1 MVRVYSQLPILTHK
15 IFLFKY
21 FKELSYNKNLSP
33 KLCDRKIQSSKIF
46 SDPENMLPRHL
57 SPEVLSALQGVR
69 FIAQHI
75 KDADKDNEVS
85 FHFSLLHSS
94 SSSFQ
99 LLLLQVIEDW
109 KYVSMVL
116 DRFFLWIFTLA
127 CIGGTCGI
135 IFQAP
140 SLYDQRIPIDQEISL
155 IQFGKI
161 FLNIPREPIVTE

>member
-1 MVRVYSQLPILTHK
+1 MRQTNDLVVADS
-15 IFLFKY
+15 
-21 FKELSYNKNLSP
+21 
-33 KLCDRKIQSSKIF
+33 
-46 SDPENMLPRHL
+46 ENMLPRHL

-85 FHFSLLHSS
+85 SLCIFFFITIGST
-94 SSSFQ
+94 FCVYPF
-99 LLLLQVIEDW
+99 QVIEDW

-161 FLNIPREPIVTE
+161 FLNIPREPIYTE